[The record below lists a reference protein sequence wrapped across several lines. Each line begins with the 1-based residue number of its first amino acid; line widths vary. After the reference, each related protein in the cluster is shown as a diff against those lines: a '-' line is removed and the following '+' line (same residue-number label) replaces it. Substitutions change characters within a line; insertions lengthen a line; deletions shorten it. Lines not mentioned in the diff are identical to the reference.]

1 MTIEQT
7 VEIPASH
14 RLTLEIPD
22 GGDKWVVGYDTKAIE
37 TLRTDLTQ
45 SIGN

>member
-14 RLTLEIPD
+14 LIT
-22 GGDKWVVGYDTKAIE
+22 IE
-37 TLRTDLTQ
+37 VPPELPT
-45 SIGN
+45 GKVKVE